1 MGLLRD
7 RLTHDPAKAARQGLV
22 GLVLLVSALVAWNL
36 LRPAPRAADAVAA
49 PAVVGTGTTL
59 GDMAF
64 LRFRDDSRKIEVK
77 AREMVRG
84 QGDVMSMRGVEATL
98 PFVSQGRPASVTI
111 RADECQYQP
120 ALERAAF
127 KGNVELRTDDGFEL
141 DSDTLKYWGDKE
153 RVFTPDPVRFK
164 RGALSGSA
172 MALEYRT
179 GSGVL
184 IKGDV
189 RIRIENA
196 SGPPT
201 DITSPSATASREERF
216 VKFHDGVLV
225 RQGAREL
232 KSTNL
237 RLDTSADMEAIERAT
252 ATGDVDALSGAGAP
266 LPGSAAPG
274 SGSKRLRG
282 QRLEMTFRARG
293 ILQEAVATGAASLE
307 ILPEPG
313 EPAERRRVSGPR
325 LRFDFDEEGRLL
337 SLHGPRAT
345 GPRPGA
351 RDRSSLVTEP
361 LTAGAGAARRVESD
375 SFVASLDPV
384 TGAVRDA
391 VFEGS
396 VVFDEPGRK
405 AWAGHSAFDATTGT
419 LLLTRDPRIV
429 DEAEGSELRGRE
441 IRIGTRTRA
450 VSASGNVRHT
460 VAGKKGRGGGG
471 VFGGQEPTV
480 FVCREFEYDPGTRT
494 ARYRENALVRSGTD
508 EVRAPL
514 ITLDEP
520 GPGRRRMLA
529 TGGTAS
535 VLHPRAAKGAAKE
548 PAAVEARSRELQ
560 YEEEKNRIVYTG
572 EVEIRQGDILTRSP
586 EAIVLLTKDGETVDR
601 LLAGEPVE
609 VHQGVRRATGERGT
623 YTPASETFVLTGER
637 VVLYDV
643 DRRLEGRILTF
654 EVGSDRIR
662 VDGRE
667 EVRSEAV
674 FRRKET
680 QRP

>member
-1 MGLLRD
+1 VGLLRD
-7 RLTHDPAKAARQGLV
+7 RLTHDPAKAARRALV
-22 GLVLLVSALVAWNL
+22 GLVLLVSALVAWSL
-36 LRPAPRAADAVAA
+36 LRPAPKAADAVAP
-49 PAVVGTGTTL
+49 PAVVGTGTTV
-59 GDMAF
+59 GEMAF
-64 LRFRDDSRKIEVK
+64 LRFRDDSRRIEVK

-84 QGDVMSMRGVEATL
+84 EGDVMLMRGVEATL

-111 RADECQYQP
+111 RADDCQYQP

-127 KGNVELRTDDGFEL
+127 KGNVQLRTDDGFEL
-141 DSDTLKYWGDKE
+141 DSDTLKYWGDKQ
-153 RVFTPDPVRFK
+153 RAFTPDPVRFK
-164 RGALSGSA
+164 RGALRGSA
-172 MALEYRT
+172 LALEYRT

-189 RIRIENA
+189 RVRIENA

-201 DITSPSATASREERF
+201 DITSASATASREERF
-216 VKFHDGVLV
+216 VNFQDAVVV
-225 RQGAREL
+225 RQGSREL
-232 KSTNL
+232 KSASL
-237 RLDTSADMEAIERAT
+237 RLDTSEDMATVERAI
-252 ATGDVDALSGAGAP
+252 ARGDVDMLTGAGDP
-266 LPGSAAPG
+266 VPGSTAPAAG
-274 SGSKRLRG
+274 TKRLRS
-282 QRLEMTFRARG
+282 QQLEVLFRAKG

-307 ILPEPG
+307 VEPG
-313 EPAERRRVSGPR
+313 PSEAAERRRISGPR
-325 LRFDFDEEGRLL
+325 LRFDFDAEGRLL
-337 SLHGPRAT
+337 SLHGPRAASA
-345 GPRPGA
+345 RPGA
-351 RDRSSLVTEP
+351 RERSLLVAEP
-361 LTAGAGAARRVESD
+361 LAPGAGAARRVESD

-384 TGAVRDA
+384 SGAVRDA

-405 AWAGHSAFDATTGT
+405 AWAGHSAFDAAAGR
-419 LLLTRDPRIV
+419 LVLTRDPRIL
-429 DEAEGSELRGRE
+429 DAAEGSELRGRE

-450 VSASGNVRHT
+450 VSASGNVRHSIESQQ
-460 VAGKKGRGGGG
+460 GRGGGG
-471 VFGGQEPTV
+471 VFGGQQSTV
-480 FVCREFEYDPGTRT
+480 FVCREFEYDPATRT
-494 ARYRENALVRSGTD
+494 ARYRENALVRSGSD

-514 ITLDEP
+514 IALDEP

-548 PAAVEARSRELQ
+548 PAAVEARSREML

-572 EVEIRQGDILTRSP
+572 DVEIRQGDILTRSP
-586 EAIVLLTKDGETVDR
+586 EAIVLLSKDGATVDR

-623 YTPASETFVLTGER
+623 YTPASETFVLTGEK

-654 EVGSDRIR
+654 EVGSERIR

-667 EVRSEAV
+667 ETRSEAV